1 MRDYTGTHA
10 RMHTHTHTH
19 HHTYCVFMRA
29 RVTYQHTRTHHTHA
43 RARAP
48 SSARAGA
55 KPRHR
60 IALYGRMADGGGQR
74 TGSGSSP
81 PSAAKRPAAKSTV
94 ITRRSGLASHAAT
107 RPPDGSTH
115 HGAVPRTARDPTWQ
129 SCPRSA
135 TQCDSHPP
143 RPLCR
148 LQRSG
153 DSGLAMRCNIR
164 VGIAAPAPKQ
174 IILHTHRPPTVDQ
187 ISVLPHARPSGNV
200 NGSQPTV
207 TIADK
212 YKSRRSH
219 RDLRTTL
226 WRAEMKRCPRG
237 CNSIRSCR

>member
-1 MRDYTGTHA
+1 M
-10 RMHTHTHTH
+10 
-19 HHTYCVFMRA
+19 
-29 RVTYQHTRTHHTHA
+29 

-60 IALYGRMADGGGQR
+60 SALYGRMADGRRTAHRQR
-74 TGSGSSP
+74 KFSAVRGTTSCSEIRRNHSP
-81 PSAAKRPAAKSTV
+81 TQQPRVARGDET
-94 ITRRSGLASHAAT
+94 TRRKHPIPARYPIPHC
-107 RPPDGSTH
+107 
-115 HGAVPRTARDPTWQ
+115 AVRRRARDPTWQ
-129 SCPRSA
+129 SCARSA
-135 TQCDSHPP
+135 TQRDSHPP

-153 DSGLAMRCNIR
+153 DSGLAMRSDFR

-174 IILHTHRPPTVDQ
+174 IILRTHRPPSVDQ